1 MKRDVDCR
9 TFGLFVSHL
18 GAAPLH
24 GGMAFVL
31 NIFRGEKKDNLGFL
45 PSRGALKAGDKKAK
59 KNDLE
64 DIADEFMRKE
74 EYTVQ
79 SDRFVCVDVL
89 SGCAAA

>member
-1 MKRDVDCR
+1 M
-9 TFGLFVSHL
+9 G
-18 GAAPLH
+18 GAWRFFWAVYAAARATPLH

-79 SDRFVCVDVL
+79 SDRFACVDVL
-89 SGCAAA
+89 SGCSAA